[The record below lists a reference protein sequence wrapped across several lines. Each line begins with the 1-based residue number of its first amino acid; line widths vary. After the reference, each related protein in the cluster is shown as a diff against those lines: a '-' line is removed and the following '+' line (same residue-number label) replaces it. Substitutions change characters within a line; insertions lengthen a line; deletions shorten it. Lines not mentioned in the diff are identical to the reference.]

1 MPSQGG
7 PVWEKNHPGDSV
19 YAGNHEGTSNITG
32 KAMLSLL
39 YDLTPSLHQFS
50 TCIVFSLSLV
60 EHVEREEGGNDKR
73 VSEQVGYKDK
83 GRGCLNPDDD
93 SVNSG
98 LELGCNEN
106 PKL

>member
-1 MPSQGG
+1 MQSHRG
-7 PVWEKNHPGDSV
+7 PVWEKNYPGDNM
-19 YAGNHEGTSNITG
+19 YADNHEGTSNITG

-39 YDLTPSLHQFS
+39 YDLALSLHQFS
-50 TCIVFSLSLV
+50 TCTVFSLSFV
-60 EHVEREEGGNDKR
+60 EHVEREEGGNDKK
-73 VSEQVGYKDK
+73 VSEQIGCKDL
-83 GRGCLNPDDD
+83 GRGCLNPDDG